1 MTPQRWRQ
9 IEVLYNAA
17 RDRGSEALADADPSL
32 RRQVEELLAQA
43 VAGKIPDR
51 LAPELLTTQTQI
63 AAGAQLG
70 PYRIEAPIGKGG
82 MGQVF
87 RATDMRLGRAVAIKV
102 CEEKFTN
109 RFEREARA
117 IAALNHPNICTLFD
131 IGPNYLVMELVEGE
145 TLAERLSRGALPVD
159 EALRAGMQIAEALES
174 AHAKGITH
182 RDLKPANLKMTPAGR
197 VKVLDFGLAK
207 SALPDPSG
215 SDADDLSTVT
225 AVTRPGVILGTPAYM
240 SPEQMRGETVDHR
253 ADIWAFGCVLYE
265 LLTGRRPFHGAHF
278 TDIIA
283 SVLRT
288 DPDWNALPAV
298 TPAAAREALRGC
310 LNKDA
315 QGRCADIRTVRREL
329 EAALRQTSTEVSSS
343 AGPSTSGAPAPRNRE
358 RQVAATELSGGIH
371 SIAVLPLVNTSG
383 DEQMEY
389 LSDGLTESIIFSLS
403 QLPRLRV
410 MARSTVFR
418 HKGSAQSAHET
429 GRALGVQSVL
439 AGTVLQRGET
449 LLIRVELVE
458 VATGWQLWSAQ
469 YKAKSADLITTEEE
483 ISQQISNAL
492 RLKLTPEKQ
501 QLLAKRQ
508 ADNVEAYHLLLKG
521 RFYWGKRT
529 EEGLNKALQYFREA
543 IELDPLYAQA
553 HAGLSECYVPL
564 AVYCHLAP
572 TDAWPK
578 ARAAARRALEI
589 DPDLA
594 EARTVLGSCKSS
606 FDWDLDAA
614 EQEVRAALVLNP
626 NYPRARQVLAE
637 IFTMKGRFAEAN
649 AEVRRALDL
658 DPLSLHMN
666 AAVVMDHYFSREP
679 QDAIKH
685 GVSAIDLDPTFYPT
699 HFYLGLAYQHAG
711 QFEKA
716 VAELEYARTLS
727 KDSTLVS
734 TSLAGALAGWGKT
747 EQARHIL
754 GELEQPSS
762 QKYVP
767 QSFVAAVHAGLGDQ
781 DEALTRLER
790 AYDERCG
797 WLLRCALLD
806 ARLDVLRDAPRF
818 QTLLKRMQRGTHEF
832 GHASL

>member
-1 MTPQRWRQ
+1 MP
-9 IEVLYNAA
+9 L
-17 RDRGSEALADADPSL
+17 S
-32 RRQVEELLAQA
+32 
-43 VAGKIPDR
+43 AG
-51 LAPELLTTQTQI
+51 TN
-63 AAGAQLG
+63 LG
-70 PYRIEAPIGKGG
+70 PYRIEAAIGKGG

-131 IGPNYLVMELVEGE
+131 VGPNYLVMELVEGE

-159 EALRAGMQIAEALES
+159 EALRAGAQIADALHS
-174 AHAKGITH
+174 AHGKGITH
-182 RDLKPANLKMTPAGR
+182 RDLKPANLKLTPAGR
-197 VKVLDFGLAK
+197 LKVLDFGLAK
-207 SALPDPSG
+207 SVLPDSSG
-215 SDADDLSTVT
+215 TDADDLSTVT
-225 AVTRPGVILGTPAYM
+225 SVTRPGVILGTPAYM
-240 SPEQMRGETVDHR
+240 SPEQMRGEAVNHR

-278 TDIIA
+278 TEIIA
-283 SVLRT
+283 CVLRT
-288 DPDWNALPAV
+288 EPDWSALPAA
-298 TPAAAREALRGC
+298 TPAAARGVLRGC
-310 LNKDA
+310 LNKDGE
-315 QGRCADIRTVRREL
+315 GRCADIGTVRREL
-329 EAALRQTSTEVSSS
+329 EAALRERS
-343 AGPSTSGAPAPRNRE
+343 AGVSGSVAPSTSGIHATRNRG
-358 RQVAATELSGGIH
+358 RQGAEAGFSGGIR

-383 DEQMEY
+383 DDQMEY
-389 LSDGLTESIIFSLS
+389 LSDGLTESIIFSVS

-410 MARSTVFR
+410 MARSAVFR
-418 HKGSAQSAHET
+418 YKGSAQSAHET
-429 GRALGVQSVL
+429 GRALGVESVL

-449 LLIRVELVE
+449 LVIRVELVE

-469 YKAKSADLITTEEE
+469 YKVKPVDLITTEEE
-483 ISQQISNAL
+483 ISQQISSAL

-501 QLLAKRQ
+501 QLLARRQ
-508 ADNVEAYHLLLKG
+508 ADNVDAYHLFLKG

-529 EEGLNKALQYFREA
+529 EEGLSKALQYFREA

-564 AVYCHLAP
+564 AIYCHLAP

-606 FDWDLDAA
+606 FDWDLHAA
-614 EQEVRAALVLNP
+614 EQEVRAALALNP

-637 IFTMKGRFAEAN
+637 ILTMTGRFAEAN

-666 AAVVMDHYFSREP
+666 AAVVMDHYFSRQP

-685 GVSAIDLDPTFYPT
+685 GVSAIELDTTFYPT
-699 HFYLGLAYQHAG
+699 RFYLGLAYQHAG

-716 VAELEYARTLS
+716 VTELEHARTLS
-727 KDSTLVS
+727 KDSTLMS
-734 TSLAGALAGWGKT
+734 ASLAGAFAAWGKI

-754 GELEQPSS
+754 GELEQRSS

-767 QSFVAAVHAGLGDQ
+767 QTFVAAVHAGLGDR
-781 DEALTRLER
+781 DEVLARLER
-790 AYDERCG
+790 AYDERCC
-797 WLLRCALLD
+797 WLLRCTLLD
-806 ARLDVLRDAPRF
+806 ARLDSNRGAPGF
-818 QTLLKRMQRGTHEF
+818 ETLLERIQRGTHEF
-832 GHASL
+832 RHASL